1 MSDALVFGIDCG
13 TQSLRA
19 GLYRLDGTPVASAV
33 CGYETRRPRMN
44 WAEQDPATWWRALAE
59 TVPRCLR
66 EAGASA
72 EDVVALACD
81 GTSCTVVFA
90 DEAGTP
96 LRPAILWMDIR
107 AADEARQVEATGNA
121 ALESCGGR
129 ISPEWLLPKVL
140 WTQHEE
146 PEVYRRSSRII
157 EGVDWLVW
165 RLTGRCV
172 TSNSNAAGKR
182 HWTPQGGWPEALYDA
197 LGLSNLVAQSPDEVI
212 YLGEP
217 VATLLPEVAGALGLS
232 PACVVSHA
240 GMDGWTS
247 PVGMN
252 CFGQGAAA
260 LTLGT
265 STVLIVETDAPR
277 RVEGVMGP
285 FPDGIRRGF
294 LTYEAGQTSGGS
306 TVQWFLALTGRQG
319 DAEDFAALEEAA
331 RTIRPGADGLV
342 VFDAFRGNRTPWF
355 DPDARGTLCGLTL
368 EHGPGHLYRAILE
381 GCAYGLRNVIE
392 TLECGGVAV
401 RELRACGSGAMSSLY
416 TRIIADVT
424 RRPVRV
430 SREKQATCLG
440 SAVCAAVAG
449 GGYAGLPEAAAAMAS
464 GFETIEPDQDID
476 GYEPFFQAY
485 LETYRRMGGVMARLA
500 RLASG
505 TEEMHP

>member
-19 GLYRLDGTPVASAV
+19 GLYRLDGTPVACAV

-44 WAEQDPATWWRALAE
+44 WAEQEPAAWWAALLEA
-59 TVPRCLR
+59 VPRCLR
-66 EAGASA
+66 EAGAAA

-81 GTSCTVVFA
+81 GTSCTAVFTDA
-90 DEAGTP
+90 AGTP

-107 AADEARQVEATGNA
+107 AAAEAREVEATGHA

-140 WTQHEE
+140 WVQREE
-146 PEVYRRSSRII
+146 PEVYRRSAKVI
-157 EGVDWLVW
+157 EGVDWLIW

-172 TSNSNAAGKR
+172 TSNSNAVGKR
-182 HWTPQGGWPEALYDA
+182 HWTPQDGWPGALYDA
-197 LGLSNLVAQSPDEVI
+197 LGLPNLVAQSPDELV
-212 YLGEP
+212 YLGEA
-217 VATLLPEVAGALGLS
+217 VGTLLPEVAELLGLS
-232 PACVVSHA
+232 PTCVVGHA

-252 CFGQGAAA
+252 CFEPGAAA

-265 STVLIVETDAPR
+265 STVLIIETDAPR
-277 RVEGVMGP
+277 GVEGVMGP

-294 LTYEAGQTSGGS
+294 STYEAGQTSGGS
-306 TVQWFLALTGRQG
+306 TVQWFLTLTGRKG
-319 DAEDFAALEEAA
+319 DSADYADLEEAA

-355 DPDARGTLCGLTL
+355 DPDARGTICGLTL
-368 EHGPGHLYRAILE
+368 EHGPGHVYRAILE
-381 GCAYGLRNVIE
+381 GCAYGLRNVID
-392 TLECGGVAV
+392 TLERGGVAV
-401 RELRACGSGAMSSLY
+401 RELRACGSGALSPLY
-416 TRIIADVT
+416 TRIIADAT

-430 SREKQATCLG
+430 CREKQATGLG
-440 SAVCAAVAG
+440 SAMCAAVACG
-449 GGYAGLPEAAAAMAS
+449 AYADLPSAAAAMAP
-464 GFETIEPDQDID
+464 GFETIDPDRDID
-476 GYEPFFQAY
+476 AYEPYYHAY

-500 RLASG
+500 RLALG
-505 TEEMHP
+505 TEDLNR